1 MEVSK
6 IIAIEVASLP
16 LEKQAEVIDFIKLL
30 KAKQNRGEQTAAP
43 KTAEEIAAFSVA
55 SMLIQAVSNST
66 GMRQMHANI
75 QHGQVIEATLTVT
88 NPFQ

>member
-6 IIAIEVASLP
+6 IIALEVASLP

-43 KTAEEIAAFSVA
+43 KTAEEIAVFLRSFNVDT
-55 SMLIQAVSNST
+55 S
-66 GMRQMHANI
+66 RFKFDRDKAN
-75 QHGQVIEATLTVT
+75 AR
-88 NPFQ
+88 